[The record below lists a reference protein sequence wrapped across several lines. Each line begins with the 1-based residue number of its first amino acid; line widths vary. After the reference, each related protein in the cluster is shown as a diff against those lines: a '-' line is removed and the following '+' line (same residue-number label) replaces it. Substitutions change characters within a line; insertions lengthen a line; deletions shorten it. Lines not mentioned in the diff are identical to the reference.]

1 MTAPSSCLELDD
13 ALRPLL
19 VQYPGAAVS
28 ALDDVAGLEQHLR
41 AAGAAGV
48 GHPQVTHSGL
58 ACSRW
63 RVHFL
68 QIRCEDR
75 SIDRTKL
82 RRVGSTL
89 KRIRTSPHCT
99 LHAARGIEDASI
111 ISMATPSQPP
121 LHGTEKAV
129 LDEFSARRTR
139 LNDTYNKITEL
150 SAEIAE
156 HELVLKTIAPMDAKR
171 KCFRLVNDVLVER
184 SVGEVMPAVQKNR
197 WVQDRRHGVGY
208 GIRW

>member
-1 MTAPSSCLELDD
+1 MPALDKRAPAMRTPCHDPSLAPWLHGAATDERSQPCSITRLLGAPHMRASLRSSGMSAPSSCLELDN

-19 VQYPGAAVS
+19 VQYPCAAVS
-28 ALDDVAGLEQHLR
+28 TLDDVAGLEQHLR

-89 KRIRTSPHCT
+89 KRISTPPAVLCMQR
-99 LHAARGIEDASI
+99 ARNRGRVDY
-111 ISMATPSQPP
+111 
-121 LHGTEKAV
+121 LHGDAFT
-129 LDEFSARRTR
+129 
-139 LNDTYNKITEL
+139 
-150 SAEIAE
+150 
-156 HELVLKTIAPMDAKR
+156 APSSR
-171 KCFRLVNDVLVER
+171 YREGR
-184 SVGEVMPAVQKNR
+184 PG
-197 WVQDRRHGVGY
+197 
-208 GIRW
+208 